1 MNCDFGKDS
10 IDDLEW
16 KEVACRYVCV
26 STGFEYTDVSNWPFF
41 SVTRMSKN
49 TTSVFECDDVNL
61 IVDRILVLAE
71 KLLQ

>member
-26 STGFEYTDVSNWPFF
+26 STGFEYNDASN
-41 SVTRMSKN
+41 
-49 TTSVFECDDVNL
+49 
-61 IVDRILVLAE
+61 
-71 KLLQ
+71 